1 MLFYLSFCYFIRNG
15 ILSVISKLQNAAII
29 SEIPASIIALMCAS
43 PINKEIDATKSSNNL
58 RDYNKHVERPIIIPI
73 FGFTALKA

>member
-29 SEIPASIIALMCAS
+29 NEIPASIIALMCAS
-43 PINKEIDATKSSNNL
+43 PINKEIDA
-58 RDYNKHVERPIIIPI
+58 RAAII
-73 FGFTALKA
+73 